1 MLDATVI
8 IIRRICGALSRSY
21 GGQKKCLTLSRWAL
35 EKSRKGRIPPEFC
48 RNILR
53 QVWEWSLAVSS
64 KG

>member
-8 IIRRICGALSRSY
+8 IFRRIFGALSRSCRD
-21 GGQKKCLTLSRWAL
+21 QKKCLTLSRWAL
-35 EKSRKGRIPPEFC
+35 EKSCKDRKAAEFC